1 MRIRIFVDIRYSVM
15 ERSGN
20 EGPSIRKTN
29 VRKMQAN
36 STEGSII
43 CYLYE
48 SEA

>member
-1 MRIRIFVDIRYSVM
+1 MRIRIFVGIRYSLI

-20 EGPSIRKTN
+20 ESPGIRKTD